1 MGMRVPGDDYDGL
14 GFKMRA
20 FLQMYRN
27 SIGDISPPKYDLYL
41 DIDKNITSTEN
52 TLMIS
57 IIWMVW
63 FLNQVFILIILLNF
77 LIAII
82 SQSYEQVMS

>member
-1 MGMRVPGDDYDGL
+1 MGMRVETGDYDGL

-27 SIGDISPPKYDLYL
+27 SIGDIAPPKYDLYL
-41 DIDKNITSTEN
+41 DSELNITSTEN
-52 TLMIS
+52 TLMIT
-57 IIWMVW
+57 IIWIVW

-82 SQSYEQVMS
+82 SQSYE

>member
-1 MGMRVPGDDYDGL
+1 MRVEKDDYDGL
-14 GFKMRA
+14 GFKIRA
-20 FLQMYRN
+20 LIQMYRN

-41 DIDKNITSTEN
+41 DTEKNITSSEN

-57 IIWMVW
+57 MIWLVW
-63 FLNQVFILIILLNF
+63 FFNQLFILIILLNF

-82 SQSYEQVMS
+82 SQSYE